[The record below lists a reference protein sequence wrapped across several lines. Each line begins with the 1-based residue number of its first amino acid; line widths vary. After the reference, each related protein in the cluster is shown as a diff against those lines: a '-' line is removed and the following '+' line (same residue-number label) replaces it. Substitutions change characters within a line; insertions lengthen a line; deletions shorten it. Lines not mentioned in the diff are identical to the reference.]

1 MTETENPCRYAFF
14 TNTPAHVHL
23 YKHTVNRL
31 EQKGHEVR
39 VMGRDY
45 GCTRALLNYY
55 DLPFQLYGKCET
67 EKYSL
72 VKELPAHFYN
82 ILLQIREFDPDLI
95 FGMGGYSAFAGA
107 VTMTPVVS
115 ILDSEPT
122 TLDHTASK
130 PFVSA
135 FLTPHAFQKEL
146 GQKHYQFT
154 GFKET
159 AYLHPDVYHG
169 TDDDVREKLQVG
181 EEPYIVLR
189 FNAFGSHHDVNH
201 AGFSREQKETLINE
215 LSQYGSVF
223 VSDEGDSLDIDAT
236 EGYAF
241 ELHPALMHDAL
252 ANADLLVADTQTMVT
267 EAALLGTPA
276 IRSNSFVGDS
286 DMGNFKELEEQ
297 GLIYNLEEFEDVL
310 RQSIALLEDPTT
322 AEQWEQLREEYLSE
336 KVNLTDLILDIAT
349 AFASE
354 DGIGVETII
363 KGHPQLTQQ

>member
-1 MTETENPCRYAFF
+1 MTGTTDSIRFAFF

-23 YKHTVNRL
+23 YKHTVEYL
-31 EQKGHEVR
+31 EQSGYKVR
-39 VMGRDY
+39 VMARDY
-45 GCTRALLNYY
+45 GCTKTLLNYY
-55 DLPFQLYGKCET
+55 DLPYQIYGKCDT
-67 EKYSL
+67 EKNSL
-72 VKELPAHFYN
+72 VKELPNHFYN
-82 ILLQIREFDPDLI
+82 IFLQMREFEPYLI

-107 VTMTPVVS
+107 VTRTPVVS
-115 ILDSEPT
+115 VLDSEPT
-122 TLDHTASK
+122 SIDYTASK

-135 FLTPHAFQKEL
+135 FLTPHAFRKDL
-146 GQKHYQFT
+146 GNKHYRFT

-159 AYLHPDVYHG
+159 AYLHPDVYSAS
-169 TDDDVREKLQVG
+169 DEDVREKLQVG
-181 EEPYIVLR
+181 EVPYIVLR

-223 VSDEGDSLDIDAT
+223 VSDEGDSLDIEAT
-236 EGYAF
+236 DGYAF

-286 DMGNFKELEEQ
+286 DMGNFKELEKQ

-310 RQSIALLEDPTT
+310 QQSIALLEDSAT
-322 AEQWEQLREEYLSE
+322 AEKWEQVREEYLSE
-336 KVNLTDLILDIAT
+336 KVNLTKLILDITT
-349 AFASE
+349 AFATE
-354 DGIGVETII
+354 DDVEVVKII
-363 KGHPQLTQQ
+363 RDHPQLHQQ